1 MYVPGRE
8 GWKITP
14 KLLRRI
20 KHVSII
26 TEEVSCVLEYH
37 TYIHTS
43 YIDINTYIQTYIH
56 TYFVGQ
62 FRFYGVRSVDRCEG
76 GGVWNWDIIT
86 AWYWYI
92 YVCMYVWRRSS
103 YGPQWKTLGLQDRGM
118 WDSDNVQ
125 RWIPIPHSYI
135 HIHIQTI
142 IRTHYL
148 LQVSEDNWSDFS
160 S

>member
-1 MYVPGRE
+1 VCLN
-8 GWKITP
+8 I
-14 KLLRRI
+14 
-20 KHVSII
+20 
-26 TEEVSCVLEYH
+26 
-37 TYIHTS
+37 
-43 YIDINTYIQTYIH
+43 IQTYIH
-56 TYFVGQ
+56 TYIHTYIVGQ
-62 FRFYGVRSVDRCEG
+62 FRFCGVRCVDRCEG